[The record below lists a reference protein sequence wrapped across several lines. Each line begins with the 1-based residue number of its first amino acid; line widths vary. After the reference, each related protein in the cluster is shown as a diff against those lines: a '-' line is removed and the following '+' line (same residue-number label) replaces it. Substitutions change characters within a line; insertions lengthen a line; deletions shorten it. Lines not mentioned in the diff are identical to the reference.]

1 MSAEL
6 VSDEEMDF
14 WSKAA
19 LVNIS
24 ILFVWLFAIKN
35 QCKKWVFSTN
45 TLSNTLSKGCI
56 SFIEGTK
63 TSAKKHTELKLCQW
77 PDLVQRSR
85 QPFQTSGAAEHNT
98 ARST

>member
-24 ILFVWLFAIKN
+24 ILFVCLFTIKN
-35 QCKKWVFSTN
+35 QN
-45 TLSNTLSKGCI
+45 Q
-56 SFIEGTK
+56 
-63 TSAKKHTELKLCQW
+63 KHTAIKLCQW

-85 QPFQTSGAAEHNT
+85 QPFQTAGATEHNT
-98 ARST
+98 ASST

>member
-24 ILFVWLFAIKN
+24 ILFVWLFTIKN
-35 QCKKWVFSTN
+35 QN
-45 TLSNTLSKGCI
+45 Q
-56 SFIEGTK
+56 
-63 TSAKKHTELKLCQW
+63 KHPGIKLCQW

-85 QPFQTSGAAEHNT
+85 QPFQTAGATEHNT
-98 ARST
+98 AGST

>member
-24 ILFVWLFAIKN
+24 ILFVCLFTIKN
-35 QCKKWVFSTN
+35 QNQKRTA
-45 TLSNTLSKGCI
+45 I
-56 SFIEGTK
+56 
-63 TSAKKHTELKLCQW
+63 KLW

-85 QPFQTSGAAEHNT
+85 QPFQTAGATEHNT
-98 ARST
+98 TGST